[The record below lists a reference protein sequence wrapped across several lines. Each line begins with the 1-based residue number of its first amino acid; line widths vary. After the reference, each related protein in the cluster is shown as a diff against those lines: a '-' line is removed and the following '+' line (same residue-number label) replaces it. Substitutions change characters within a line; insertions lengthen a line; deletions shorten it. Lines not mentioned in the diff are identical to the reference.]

1 MSCSV
6 SLSKKRKKESFLNSV
21 VTVSIP
27 AHQVRYLSQQRLNTV
42 LFLMA
47 KAWQEC
53 NLPPESSL
61 LSLKSSSQAQGWPA
75 GPRAIS

>member
-1 MSCSV
+1 MFSVTQQKKKKSKFSQLCCDCFNSCPPG
-6 SLSKKRKKESFLNSV
+6 SL
-21 VTVSIP
+21 
-27 AHQVRYLSQQRLNTV
+27 LSQQRLNTV
-42 LFLMA
+42 MFLMA

-75 GPRAIS
+75 LNK